1 MLAKLDELEEHP
13 NFYIRTEEDVLLA
26 TEDKIKN
33 GENFEKVL
41 KIFYLIFLLL
51 INYTF

>member
-26 TEDKIKN
+26 PENKIKN
-33 GENFEKVL
+33 GETFENVCRN
-41 KIFYLIFLLL
+41 FYLGCFIIFR
-51 INYTF
+51 F